1 MTRTRVVIGEPD
13 VEEVNRIELIDYNDG
28 RAEVRLDV
36 DNEDDGYSRE
46 TYRCVVGEEGTVDV
60 MTREADD
67 DWETSDSGDIPD
79 GVDSEIE
86 SVSYT
91 LGGE

>member
-13 VEEVNRIELIDYNDG
+13 VEEVNRVELVDYNDG
-28 RAEVRLDV
+28 RVEVRLDV
-36 DNEDDGYSRE
+36 GNEDDGYNRE
-46 TYRCVVGEEGTVDV
+46 TYRCVEDEGEISV
-60 MTREADD
+60 MTKEVDD
-67 DWETSDSGDIPD
+67 DWETVDVDDIPD
-79 GVDSEIE
+79 GVGSEIE